1 MRDRREKQE
10 MPDITPDEKFKKFDL
25 YTSGEGYGDHA
36 EFIRWGLDYSLW
48 RNNLIRFANE
58 GQYSMI
64 HIMMTI
70 SALSI
75 WSITEFMSDI
85 LELRKQ
91 FGGHQFHMSL
101 NLVRF
106 PSFQNL
112 NVLPEDLKQAQA
124 DKIETWLSNAV
135 GLSSSETN
143 QIERIITYLRNVNR
157 SQEDTDSQ
165 ENKQHDLKSFTQQY
179 ADRKSVDL
187 STVFPTEF
195 VKWFNTI

>member
-1 MRDRREKQE
+1 MDQNKLAQLI
-10 MPDITPDEKFKKFDL
+10 DASKKFKKFDL
-25 YTSGEGYGDHA
+25 YTSGEGYGAHG

-48 RNNLIRFANE
+48 RKNLIQFAQE
-58 GQYSMI
+58 GKYSMI
-64 HIMMTI
+64 HVMMTI

-75 WSITEFMSDI
+75 WSITEFMTDM

-112 NVLPEDLKQAQA
+112 NVLPIDLKQIQVN
-124 DKIETWLSNAV
+124 KIETWLSDAV
-135 GLSSSETN
+135 GLSSSEQN
-143 QIERIITYLRNVNR
+143 QIERIVEYLKNVDR

-165 ENKQHDLKSFTQQY
+165 ENKQHDLKKFTQQY
-179 ADRKSVDL
+179 ADRKNVDL
-187 STVFPTEF
+187 STVFPKEF
-195 VKWFNTI
+195 TQWFNTI